1 MECQDYRGD
10 VQMSYNYKQL
20 LPTVVSAINNYG
32 IDITIM
38 RDNYTTEV
46 GVKKYVDSE
55 PVYKIKGVLDNSKVS
70 SNTGTQQYTDFM
82 QYNVNGTLYF
92 AYDPNIHILPGD
104 YIIVHGV
111 KYILDMPVNI
121 MEVNLLYQ
129 VQVRG
134 VKDE

>member
-1 MECQDYRGD
+1 
-10 VQMSYNYKQL
+10 MSYNYDQL
-20 LPTVVSAINNYG
+20 LPTIISAINNYG

-38 RDNYTTEV
+38 RENYTIEL

-55 PVYKIKGVLDNSKVS
+55 PVYKIKGVLDNSKSS

-82 QYNVNGTLYF
+82 QYSITGTLYF

-104 YIIVHGV
+104 YIIVNGV
-111 KYILDMPVNI
+111 KYILDIPVNI

-129 VQVRG
+129 VAVRG

>member
-1 MECQDYRGD
+1 
-10 VQMSYNYKQL
+10 MSYNYNQL

-38 RDNYTTEV
+38 RDNYNIEV

-55 PVYKIKGVLDNSKVS
+55 PVYKIKGVLDNSKT
-70 SNTGTQQYTDFM
+70 SNKTGTQQYTDFM
-82 QYNVNGTLYF
+82 QYSVDGTLYF
-92 AYDPNIHILPGD
+92 AYDPNIHVLPGD

-121 MEVNLLYQ
+121 LEVNLLYQ
-129 VQVRG
+129 VTVRG

>member
-1 MECQDYRGD
+1 
-10 VQMSYNYKQL
+10 
-20 LPTVVSAINNYG
+20 
-32 IDITIM
+32 M
-38 RDNYTTEV
+38 RENYTTEV

-55 PVYKIKGVLDNSKVS
+55 PVYKIKGVLDNSKSS

-82 QYNVNGTLYF
+82 QYSITGTLYS

-104 YIIVHGV
+104 YIIVNGV
-111 KYILDMPVNI
+111 KYILDIPVNI

-129 VQVRG
+129 VAIRG

>member
-1 MECQDYRGD
+1 
-10 VQMSYNYKQL
+10 MSYNYKQL

-32 IDITIM
+32 IDIIIM
-38 RDNYTTEV
+38 RNKYTTEV

-70 SNTGTQQYTDFM
+70 NNTGTQQYTDFM
-82 QYNVNGTLYF
+82 QYNVDGTLYF
-92 AYDPNIHILPGD
+92 AYDSNIQILPGD

-129 VQVRG
+129 VKVRG

>member
-10 VQMSYNYKQL
+10 VLMSYNYNKL

-32 IDITIM
+32 INMTIM
-38 RDNYTTEV
+38 RDNYDIEV

-55 PVYKIKGVLDNSKVS
+55 PVYKIKGVLDNSKTS
-70 SNTGTQQYTDFM
+70 TKTGTQQYTDFM
-82 QYNVNGTLYF
+82 QYNVDGTLYF
-92 AYDPNIHILPGD
+92 AYDSNIHILPGD

-129 VQVRG
+129 VTVRG

>member
-1 MECQDYRGD
+1 
-10 VQMSYNYKQL
+10 MSYNYNQL

-38 RDNYTTEV
+38 RDNYNIEV

-55 PVYKIKGVLDNSKVS
+55 SVYKIKGVLDNSKT
-70 SNTGTQQYTDFM
+70 NNKTGTQQYTDFM
-82 QYNVNGTLYF
+82 QYSVDGTLYF

-121 MEVNLLYQ
+121 LEVNLLYQ
-129 VQVRG
+129 VTVKG

>member
-1 MECQDYRGD
+1 
-10 VQMSYNYKQL
+10 MSYNYAQL
-20 LPTVVSAINNYG
+20 LPTIISAINNYG
-32 IDITIM
+32 IEIIIM
-38 RDNYTTEV
+38 RENYTTEV

-55 PVYKIKGVLDNSKVS
+55 PVYKIKGVLDNSKSS

-82 QYNVNGTLYF
+82 QYSITGTLYS

-104 YIIVHGV
+104 YIIVNGV
-111 KYILDMPVNI
+111 KYILDIPVNI

-129 VQVRG
+129 VAIRG

>member
-1 MECQDYRGD
+1 
-10 VQMSYNYKQL
+10 MSYNYNQL

-38 RDNYTTEV
+38 RDNYNIEV

-55 PVYKIKGVLDNSKVS
+55 PVYKIKGVLDNSKT
-70 SNTGTQQYTDFM
+70 SNKTGTQQYTDFM
-82 QYNVNGTLYF
+82 QYSVDGTLYF

-121 MEVNLLYQ
+121 LEVNLLYQ
-129 VQVRG
+129 VTVKG

>member
-1 MECQDYRGD
+1 
-10 VQMSYNYKQL
+10 MSYNYKQL

-32 IDITIM
+32 IDIIIM
-38 RDNYTTEV
+38 RDKYTTEV

-70 SNTGTQQYTDFM
+70 NNTGTQQYTDFM
-82 QYNVNGTLYF
+82 QYDVDGTLYF
-92 AYDPNIHILPGD
+92 AYDSNIQILPGD

-111 KYILDMPVNI
+111 NYILDMPVNI

-129 VQVRG
+129 VKVRG

>member
-1 MECQDYRGD
+1 
-10 VQMSYNYKQL
+10 MSYNYNQL

-38 RDNYTTEV
+38 RDNYNIEV

-55 PVYKIKGVLDNSKVS
+55 SVYKIKGVLDNSKT
-70 SNTGTQQYTDFM
+70 SNKTGTQQYTDFM
-82 QYNVNGTLYF
+82 QYSVDGTLYF

-121 MEVNLLYQ
+121 LEVNLLYQ
-129 VQVRG
+129 VTVKG

>member
-1 MECQDYRGD
+1 
-10 VQMSYNYKQL
+10 MSYNYNQL

-32 IDITIM
+32 IDIIIM
-38 RDNYTTEV
+38 RDNFDTEV
-46 GVKKYVDSE
+46 GVKKFVDSE
-55 PVYKIKGVLDNSKVS
+55 PVYKIKGVLDNSKTNS
-70 SNTGTQQYTDFM
+70 ATGTQQYTDFM

-121 MEVNLLYQ
+121 MEVDLLYQ

-134 VKDE
+134 VKNE